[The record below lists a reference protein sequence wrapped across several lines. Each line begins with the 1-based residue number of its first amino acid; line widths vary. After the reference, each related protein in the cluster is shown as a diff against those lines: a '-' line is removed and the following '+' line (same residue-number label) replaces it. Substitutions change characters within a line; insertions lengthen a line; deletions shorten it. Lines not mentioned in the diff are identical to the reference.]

1 MNAKD
6 FQLYLE
12 QPQLLYALPLAE
24 LQGLAMEYPY
34 SSNLRLLLLLKTH
47 LEGHPDEQSY
57 LQRCAT
63 ASFDRA
69 FIYDLLQDT
78 QMLNKEEAQEETE
91 ILELRTLDEIA
102 LEDAALLSEDN
113 NVAPEN
119 TLSYEKIFPE
129 LEADEQEE
137 VLLQSAPVPEK
148 PAKETVEPYQMPDAW
163 AMVAAAFLSILPEW
177 TAETAPLPDAT
188 KPEALAPEPVS
199 RFSDG
204 KRPEHGRSLKDRL
217 RSIRRRQSEKL
228 ADEQLEV
235 RKIARRS
242 LVAKEA
248 VASETLARLLGQ
260 QGQYQRAIKMYRSL
274 ELLYPEKKTIFA
286 GLIKEL
292 QEKL

>member
-12 QPQLLYALPLAE
+12 QPQMLYALPLAD

-47 LEGHPDEQSY
+47 LEGHPEEQGY
-57 LQRCAT
+57 LQRCAS

-78 QMLNKEEAQEETE
+78 RLRSREEAREETDV
-91 ILELRTLDEIA
+91 LELRTLDEIA
-102 LEDAALLSEDN
+102 LEEAALTTEGGEEIAENLSFQEPLPVFAEDDEAEVEVEALVASEDLPLETATPFLPSPTW
-113 NVAPEN
+113 VAVA
-119 TLSYEKIFPE
+119 
-129 LEADEQEE
+129 ADFLA
-137 VLLQSAPVPEK
+137 VLPDWSSAP
-148 PAKETVEPYQMPDAW
+148 DL
-163 AMVAAAFLSILPEW
+163 VASS
-177 TAETAPLPDAT
+177 APSEEFT
-188 KPEALAPEPVS
+188 PEPVTK
-199 RFSDG
+199 FSEG
-204 KRPEHGRSLKDRL
+204 KRPEHGQSLRDRL

-228 ADEQLEV
+228 ADEQEEV

-242 LVAKEA
+242 LVTQEA
-248 VASETLARLLGQ
+248 VASETLARLLVQ
-260 QGQYQRAIKMYRSL
+260 QGQYQHAIKMYRRL

-286 GLIKEL
+286 GLIKDL

>member
-12 QPQLLYALPLAE
+12 QPQMLYALPLTE

-47 LEGHPDEQSY
+47 LEGHPDEQNY
-57 LQRCAT
+57 LQRCAS

-69 FIYDLLQDT
+69 FIYDLLQDV
-78 QMLNKEEAQEETE
+78 QLSSQEHREETE
-91 ILELRTLDEIA
+91 VLELRTLDEIA
-102 LEDAALLSEDN
+102 LEEAALLADDN
-113 NVAPEN
+113 EVVAETNLSYAEIFPKFDLDEEQEEIPPAVPEVAPE
-119 TLSYEKIFPE
+119 PE
-129 LEADEQEE
+129 ATASPYRMPEA
-137 VLLQSAPVPEK
+137 
-148 PAKETVEPYQMPDAW
+148 W
-163 AMVAAAFLSILPEW
+163 VAAAADFL
-177 TAETAPLPDAT
+177 TVFPDWPAGA
-188 KPEALAPEPVS
+188 KPGADAAASEAFTPEPVS

-204 KRPEHGRSLKDRL
+204 KRPEQGKSLKDRL
-217 RSIRRRQSEKL
+217 RRIRRRQSEKL
-228 ADEQLEV
+228 ADEQAEV
-235 RKIARRS
+235 LKIARRS

-248 VASETLARLLGQ
+248 VASETLARLLVQ
-260 QGQYQRAIKMYRSL
+260 QGQYQRAIKMYSSL